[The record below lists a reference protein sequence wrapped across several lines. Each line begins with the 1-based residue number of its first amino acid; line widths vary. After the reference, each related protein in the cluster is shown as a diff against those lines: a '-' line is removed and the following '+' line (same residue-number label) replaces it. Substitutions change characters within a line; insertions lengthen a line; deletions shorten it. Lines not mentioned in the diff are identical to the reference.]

1 MNNNEILDIINNTY
15 IDKSIHYDNIP
26 NLDLYMEQVLT
37 FLNKEFEQYKIN
49 SNEKIYTKSMINNY
63 VKSKLLS
70 KPINKKYSPNHVAE
84 LIIIFYLK
92 QILSI
97 EDIKDLSDNTF
108 NKDNIKDI
116 YEIFTNYSTKYVENT
131 KEETT
136 NYIKELDSDNKIT
149 NLNDKIFVLIGILIS
164 KANTYKIFS
173 EKLIQYINQINEEE
187 KKDINKKNNTK
198 EEKKDTNKEKL

>member
-1 MNNNEILDIINNTY
+1 MNNNEILDIINNTC

-49 SNEKIYTKSMINNY
+49 SDDKIYTKSMINNY

-97 EDIKDLSDNTF
+97 EDIKDLFDNNF
-108 NKDNIKDI
+108 NKDNIKEI
-116 YEIFTNYSTKYVENT
+116 YELFTDYSTKYVENT
-131 KEETT
+131 KEETL
-136 NYIKELDSDNKIT
+136 NYIKELENDQKID
-149 NLNDKIFVLIGILIS
+149 NLNDKIFILIGILIS
-164 KANTYKIFS
+164 KANTYKLFS
-173 EKLIQYINQINEEE
+173 EKLINYIKQKNEEE
-187 KKDINKKNNTK
+187 KNLNKKSNSKTDN
-198 EEKKDTNKEKL
+198 